1 MKVGDGR
8 GEREEE
14 ERGER
19 GLRGVYL
26 YTIGKCGTSEYLAAC
41 ERLAHLRFSASQS
54 RSVLG
59 WQQEGVRWLLRAEAV
74 LGGGLLADG
83 TILPLPLLLFFFLS
97 FSFLRHNIN
106 CI

>member
-1 MKVGDGR
+1 MKVRDGR
-8 GEREEE
+8 GEREGE

-83 TILPLPLLLFFFLS
+83 IFFFTILSLLLFLFLS
-97 FSFLRHNIN
+97 FSSSASY
-106 CI
+106 